1 MCKEFYIRASPT
13 GEGAGEESSYLSN
26 WLTFD
31 ASGIGHFTGKAR
43 RTWGDSIA
51 ARSSLGVA
59 IPCPAYL
66 VFQKPRLAILLT
78 VQNNTVIIKWI
89 YLLSEHNL

>member
-43 RTWGDSIA
+43 RTWEDSIA

-66 VFQKPRLAILLT
+66 VFQKPRLAILLK